1 MKTVRRLFYVDIV
14 TAVAFVAMAFLSLSF
29 FIDFI
34 DQVSDVGQGGY
45 TVVHAMLYS
54 LLLVPGHFYEVAP
67 IAVLIGTIY
76 TLSQMAQSSEYTI
89 LRTGGL
95 GPGRALSLLASLG
108 MIFGI
113 LTFVVGDYLAP
124 LSERQ
129 ASQLQAVYKGGM
141 KLGRSGAW
149 LKDHVATA
157 DGERSYSINVGSA
170 GPKTTLHD
178 IRIFE
183 FDSDG
188 RLLRRIGAGSAEVQP
203 NQIWA
208 LKDVT
213 VTRWISGM
221 DDTAVSPVDGV
232 MPNATASSALKA
244 AQNATP
250 NTAQAPE
257 EKLAELNWHS
267 SLSAAVVAAAVSPVS
282 TMSTI
287 DLARYIV
294 HLSDNEQAAQS
305 HQIQFWKRALY
316 PFACLVMV
324 GLALPFAY
332 MHARA
337 GGVSLKVFGGI
348 MLGISF
354 VLLNNVAGHLGLLR
368 DWTPWMVAAAP
379 SALYLLLSFAAFSWL
394 VRYR

>member
-1 MKTVRRLFYVDIV
+1 MKTVRRLFYADIIS
-14 TAVAFVAMAFLSLSF
+14 AVAFVAAAFLSLSF

-34 DQVSDVGQGGY
+34 DQLGDVGQGNY
-45 TVVHAMLYS
+45 TMLHAAAYS
-54 LLLVPGHFYEVAP
+54 LLLVPGHFYEVGP

-76 TLSQMAQSSEYTI
+76 TLSRMAQSSEYTI

-108 MIFGI
+108 LIFGV
-113 LTFVVGDYLAP
+113 LTFLVGDYLAP
-124 LSERQ
+124 FSERQ
-129 ASQLQAVYKGGM
+129 ATQLQAFYKGGK
-141 KLGRSGAW
+141 KLGASGAW
-149 LKDHVATA
+149 LKDHASA
-157 DGERSYSINVGSA
+157 PDGERSYSINVGSS
-170 GPKTTLHD
+170 GPAKLLHD

-183 FDSDG
+183 FDADG
-188 RLLRRIGAGSAEVQP
+188 RLLRRIAAASAQVEPDQTWMLTDVTLTRWVAGDGSA
-203 NQIWA
+203 
-208 LKDVT
+208 
-213 VTRWISGM
+213 
-221 DDTAVSPVDGV
+221 
-232 MPNATASSALKA
+232 
-244 AQNATP
+244 AQV
-250 NTAQAPE
+250 PE
-257 EKLAELNWHS
+257 EKLPQMTWHS
-267 SLSAAVVAAAVSPVS
+267 NLSAAAVAAAVSSAS

-287 DLARYIV
+287 ELARYIG
-294 HLSDNEQAAQS
+294 HLADNEQATQS

-337 GGVSLKVFGGI
+337 GGVSLRVFGGI